1 VELRA
6 ERRGG
11 AVRVEIRN
19 RKRRG
24 LRIASEAAR
33 DAGGSLRVEE
43 KDDGVVAA
51 LELPADSQR
60 AA

>member
-1 VELRA
+1 M
-6 ERRGG
+6 
-11 AVRVEIRN
+11 RVEVAQPEATRP
-19 RKRRG
+19 RG
-24 LRIASEAAR
+24 IASEAAR
-33 DAGGSLRVEE
+33 DAGGSLSVEE